1 MKKINVINAVAN
13 NNVVEV
19 VAEEIKFSFHGLTEE
34 TRAITMTV
42 SAVTTVGNI
51 YAYDAEKEAW
61 MKAGFYRW
69 NADYKHP
76 VIFAADKR
84 RIAFGDEVDAIAVA
98 VAKRREELLTKVAPT
113 APVPARNPLAER
125 YLKEGK
131 EAFKQEDF
139 WTGLGVAPKYAK
151 LIAKAY
157 SDSEVAKLEEIKG
170 VGPKTAK
177 MAREAFKAIWA

>member
-19 VAEEIKFSFHGLTEE
+19 VAEEIKFSFRGLTEE
-34 TRAITMTV
+34 TRAITMSI
-42 SAVTTVGNI
+42 SASATVGNI
-51 YAYDAEKEAW
+51 YTHDVDNDVW
-61 MKAGFYRW
+61 VRVGFYRW

-76 VIFAADKR
+76 VIFAADKH
-84 RIAFGDEVDAIAVA
+84 RITFGDEVEAIASA
-98 VAKRREELLTKVAPT
+98 VTKRREELLTKAVPA
-113 APVPARNPLAER
+113 APVSARNPLAER

-139 WTGLGVAPKYAK
+139 WMQLGVTSKYAK